1 MDDAD
6 LFDVFT
12 IDNNPEPPRKTIA
25 SETTHIQQQAKK
37 KKLKKDKQQ
46 VLKDESA
53 LEEAT
58 SPTNGSK
65 AKRSHDDVIEISSD
79 DNGDE
84 GLPEESPRHS
94 KKSRTEEANPIVLD
108 SFEKESDQIV
118 RATQGLQGA
127 PVIDENIVIKKRVR
141 NATF

>member
-1 MDDAD
+1 MDDAE
-6 LFDVFT
+6 LFDVFNV
-12 IDNNPEPPRKTIA
+12 DNSPEPPRKTVPGEA
-25 SETTHIQQQAKK
+25 THLQRESKK
-37 KKLKKDKQQ
+37 KKLKTEKQQ
-46 VLKDESA
+46 VRQNESA
-53 LEEAT
+53 LDEAT

-79 DNGDE
+79 DSDDG
-84 GLPEESPRHS
+84 GPPEESPRLS
-94 KKSRTEEANPIVLD
+94 KKSRTAEANPIVLD

-127 PVIDENIVIKKRVR
+127 PVTDENIVIKKRVR

>member
-1 MDDAD
+1 MDDAE
-6 LFDVFT
+6 LFDVFNV
-12 IDNNPEPPRKTIA
+12 DNSPEPPRKTVPGEA
-25 SETTHIQQQAKK
+25 THLQRESKK
-37 KKLKKDKQQ
+37 KKLKTEKQQ
-46 VLKDESA
+46 VRQNESA
-53 LEEAT
+53 LDEAT

-127 PVIDENIVIKKRVR
+127 PVTDENIVIKKRVR